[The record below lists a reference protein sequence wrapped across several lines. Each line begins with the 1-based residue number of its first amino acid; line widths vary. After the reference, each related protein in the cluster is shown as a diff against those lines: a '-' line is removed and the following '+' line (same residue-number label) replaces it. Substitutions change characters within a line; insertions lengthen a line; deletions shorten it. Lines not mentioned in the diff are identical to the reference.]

1 MKKKDKT
8 VQESVKLDLSNS
20 TDDSTLFLSL
30 KARWYEM
37 IESGVKLEEYRE
49 IKPYYT
55 NRFLRVGLLENKN
68 AWIIF
73 RNGYSKKSPKFS
85 ALCSLDVGEGKAEWG
100 AIPEKKYYKLKIIQI
115 IKE

>member
-1 MKKKDKT
+1 MIILTIKKKWFD
-8 VQESVKLDLSNS
+8 
-20 TDDSTLFLSL
+20 
-30 KARWYEM
+30 M
-37 IESGVKLEEYRE
+37 ILSGVKKEEYRE

-55 NRFLRVGLLENKN
+55 NRFLRVGLLENRN

-100 AIPEKKYYKLKIIQI
+100 AVPEKKYYKLKIIQI